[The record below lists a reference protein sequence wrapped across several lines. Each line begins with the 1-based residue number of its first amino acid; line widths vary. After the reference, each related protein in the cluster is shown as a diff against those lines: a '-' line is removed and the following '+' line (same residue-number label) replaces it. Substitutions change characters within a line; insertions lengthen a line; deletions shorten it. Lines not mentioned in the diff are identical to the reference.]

1 VTRRPLS
8 IHTRLTL
15 WYAGALLAILI
26 VISGLSYSLL
36 AWSLAQDVDRSL
48 LTVAE
53 VVRDASRSGERLDVA
68 SIPTARSAFARAAC
82 AATRCRCR
90 RPRGRA

>member
-1 VTRRPLS
+1 MTRRPLS

-48 LTVAE
+48 LQ
-53 VVRDASRSGERLDVA
+53 AS
-68 SIPTARSAFARAAC
+68 T
-82 AATRCRCR
+82 
-90 RPRGRA
+90 